1 MTETQSTPESWIFAA
16 FLRARFASFALFAS
30 LLCISLST
38 AAWVWTAK
46 VSLKKEATI
55 PLNGELDKMK
65 IKGDGDAF
73 EFTVTGLSPT
83 FVIEGLSA
91 GDRMLLA
98 NTEHRHTP
106 LKFTVE
112 KRVLEAG
119 GHDPIP
125 VKSLSSPKNVYL
137 QEEDLAAQF
146 DKIKTFALFVL
157 GTSLVAA
164 IWILVQLFLEFRRP
178 MPEKKKGVASEPEV
192 DFLLGAI
199 LNQPAVYLAL
209 SAFTFSLLVIPHL
222 VPLYWAP
229 TAAVFFLLYYP
240 AALMTFRKRV
250 LTKAWAIAFL
260 AGESERQAKLLHRPE
275 VSKKLYMK
283 AVATLVKSGR
293 SVNIQDAKGR
303 APLHIAAAAG
313 HAEAISLLLQHGADP
328 NLCDAEGNTAVLL
341 VVKAGSLGGMERLIA
356 AGGSFL
362 RANDAGVTPV
372 ALSEKDRKA
381 KPLHEILVRLV
392 AQQSILFTAAK
403 AGDVEAIARAVGSGA
418 RLQVPAD
425 TGHTALALAIRG
437 KHFEAAKKLIQLG
450 AKVQEAEVLV
460 AEETADPALIELI
473 KSHAPKKPTV
483 AG

>member
-1 MTETQSTPESWIFAA
+1 MAETISTPENWIFGA
-16 FLRARFASFALFAS
+16 FFRARFASFALLSS

-38 AAWVWTAK
+38 AVWVWTAK
-46 VSLKKEATI
+46 VSLKKEETV

-83 FVIEGLSA
+83 FVIEGLSG

-98 NTEHRHTP
+98 NTEHRHTRF
-106 LKFTVE
+106 KFTVE
-112 KRVLEAG
+112 RRILEAG

-146 DKIKTFALFVL
+146 AKIRIFALFTL
-157 GTSLVAA
+157 GCGLITSV
-164 IWILVQLFLEFRRP
+164 WILIQLFFEFCKPIPERR
-178 MPEKKKGVASEPEV
+178 KGAREEPGV
-192 DFLLGAI
+192 DFLLGSV
-199 LNQPAVYLAL
+199 LSQPAVYLAV
-209 SAFTFSLLVIPHL
+209 SAFVFSILAFPILEPV
-222 VPLYWAP
+222 YWGP
-229 TAAVFFLLYYP
+229 TAAVFFLIYYP
-240 AALMTFRKRV
+240 VALVAFRRRV
-250 LTKAWAIAFL
+250 LTKPWAIAYL
-260 AGESERQAKLLHRPE
+260 SSESERQAKLLHRPA
-275 VSKKLYMK
+275 VSKKQYMK

-313 HAEAISLLLQHGADP
+313 QAEAISLLLQHGADP
-328 NLCDAEGNTAVLL
+328 NLCDAEGNTPVLL

-381 KPLHEILVRLV
+381 RPLHEILVRLV
-392 AQQSILFTAAK
+392 AQQSILITAAK
-403 AGDVEAIARAVGSGA
+403 AGDVEAIARSVGSGA

-425 TGHTALALAIRG
+425 SGHTALALAIRG
-437 KHFEAAKKLIQLG
+437 KHLEATKRLIQLG
-450 AKVQEAEVLV
+450 AKVQEVEVLV
-460 AEETADPALIELI
+460 AEETADPALIELV
-473 KSHAPKKPTV
+473 KSHGPKKPTQT
-483 AG
+483 